1 MHLRVFIQR
10 RLDSSD
16 SNVKP
21 ATMSRNMV
29 LQECFAHL
37 TYSQE
42 VFYKLEAIM
51 TKVTSRKE
59 KMGYCDG
66 PSRPLPPRLMI

>member
-1 MHLRVFIQR
+1 
-10 RLDSSD
+10 
-16 SNVKP
+16 
-21 ATMSRNMV
+21 MV